1 MNVCTLVGNMTAEPE
16 RRGDKVVTFTIAV
29 QRRFKREGQPDADFF
44 DCVCFSSTADYV
56 EKYGEK
62 GTKVA
67 VHGSIQNNSFQT
79 KNGETR
85 RSTSISCDN
94 VEIYGKRGASS
105 AGSSKA
111 ATNAPKASSDSFVN
125 VADGMDEELPFG

>member
-29 QRRFKREGQPDADFF
+29 RRRFPREGQPDTDFF
-44 DCVCFSSTADYV
+44 DCVCFSSTADFV

-62 GTKVA
+62 GAKVG
-67 VHGSIQNNSFQT
+67 VHGSIQINDYQT
-79 KNGETR
+79 KNGEKR
-85 RSTSISCDN
+85 RSIQIACDN
-94 VEIYGKRGASS
+94 VEVYGKRGTSS
-105 AGSSKA
+105 AGTSKA

-125 VADGMDEELPFG
+125 VADGIDEELPFG

>member
-44 DCVCFSSTADYV
+44 DCVCFGSSGDFAV
-56 EKYGEK
+56 RYGEK
-62 GTKVA
+62 GTKVG
-67 VHGSIQNNSFQT
+67 VHGSIQNNDYQT
-79 KNGETR
+79 KNGEKR
-85 RSTSISCDN
+85 RSTQIICDN
-94 VEIYGKRGASS
+94 VEIYGKRGTS
-105 AGSSKA
+105 AGTSKA
-111 ATNAPKASSDSFVN
+111 ATDAPKASSDSFVN